1 MSILRIIQFSSV
13 LCTSL
18 ALVPAMAHL
27 LELPNKIRL
36 PRDAY
41 LTVQR
46 IYRGWQLVGIV
57 VVAALASTLLLLL
70 HADGAAFVPA
80 SIGFFCVLATQVV
93 FWLITF
99 PVNRRTRNWTAVA
112 DDWIRLRNRWEYSH
126 AASAMLN
133 LGAVVNV
140 IIAVLSE
147 KP

>member
-70 HADGAAFVPA
+70 HADGADFVPA

-133 LGAVVNV
+133 LAAVVNV

>member
-1 MSILRIIQFSSV
+1 
-13 LCTSL
+13 
-18 ALVPAMAHL
+18 
-27 LELPNKIRL
+27 
-36 PRDAY
+36 
-41 LTVQR
+41 
-46 IYRGWQLVGIV
+46 
-57 VVAALASTLLLLL
+57 
-70 HADGAAFVPA
+70 
-80 SIGFFCVLATQVV
+80 VLATQVV